1 MSRLKNIGYTFIGN
15 VTFSMIKWLILIL
28 IVKLTTPEQVGNY
41 TFAMALTAPII
52 LFTNMRLRLRYVVE
66 DNLIFN
72 NVRILRNV
80 LNVFSILIILVVGA
94 ILFPQYLSYII
105 LVAFTKI
112 LDLQSELY
120 YAILHKKQNFKLIS
134 LMQIGKSIVIIIPFI
149 VVTYFTKNV
158 IYGLFE
164 QILIQ
169 FLWLQFFEKRAI
181 KYKEHEIDNY
191 NKRLIFNIFLTGLPL
206 GFVQMINSYNIM
218 IPRYV
223 IEGILSVKMVGV
235 FASISYLLTIVDL
248 FMNAISQNI
257 IIKIK
262 NFIQNKEYK
271 KLTKYINR
279 DVFLYSIVLGVIV
292 IIPVYFLKDFIIGL
306 LYGEFYRQFSNVLLI
321 IVISIIFNF
330 QSWMFDTTLM
340 AFKAYRMQLVV
351 SIPTM
356 VVSIIA
362 SFILVHLF
370 GIIGASL
377 SVVLINCTQAIIK
390 YIIIKILIKRAT
402 LNLETD

>member
-1 MSRLKNIGYTFIGN
+1 MSKLKNIGYTFVGN

-66 DNLIFN
+66 DNLTFN

-80 LNVFSILIILVVGA
+80 LNVFSILILVVGA

-235 FASISYLLTIVDL
+235 FASISYLLNIVDL

>member
-1 MSRLKNIGYTFIGN
+1 MSKLKNIGYTFVGN

-66 DNLIFN
+66 DNLTFN

-223 IEGILSVKMVGV
+223 IEGILSVK
-235 FASISYLLTIVDL
+235 
-248 FMNAISQNI
+248 
-257 IIKIK
+257 
-262 NFIQNKEYK
+262 
-271 KLTKYINR
+271 
-279 DVFLYSIVLGVIV
+279 
-292 IIPVYFLKDFIIGL
+292 
-306 LYGEFYRQFSNVLLI
+306 
-321 IVISIIFNF
+321 
-330 QSWMFDTTLM
+330 W
-340 AFKAYRMQLVV
+340 
-351 SIPTM
+351 
-356 VVSIIA
+356 
-362 SFILVHLF
+362 
-370 GIIGASL
+370 
-377 SVVLINCTQAIIK
+377 
-390 YIIIKILIKRAT
+390 
-402 LNLETD
+402 